1 MTGVVT
7 ALTARSTAP
16 SGRTA
21 VVNVVLGNRTFNL
34 NKCLATGKVETS
46 LIVDLGN
53 LDYYLVA
60 HLNNRFNRLNA
71 LDVKLAY
78 VDKPLFSGGYLNKGT
93 EAHKAGDL
101 ALVYGADLG
110 ILGNGLDYA
119 QRPLAIV
126 KINCGD
132 VDRTVLFNVDFNVA
146 IGTDLLN
153 NLAALA
159 YDSLILSTSILVES
173 ILGAYFESSA
183 RGSGIALS
191 IISSRI

>member
-60 HLNNRFNRLNA
+60 YLDNRLQ
-71 LDVKLAY
+71 
-78 VDKPLFSGGYLNKGT
+78 PT
-93 EAHKAGDL
+93 
-101 ALVYGADLG
+101 
-110 ILGNGLDYA
+110 
-119 QRPLAIV
+119 QRA
-126 KINCGD
+126 
-132 VDRTVLFNVDFNVA
+132 
-146 IGTDLLN
+146 
-153 NLAALA
+153 
-159 YDSLILSTSILVES
+159 
-173 ILGAYFESSA
+173 
-183 RGSGIALS
+183 
-191 IISSRI
+191 